1 MADFANMI
9 NENNTCSHMSSQ
21 SLSDVAVNLI
31 DTENPELGLTLKFT
45 GGNKC
50 NATAYYALLVQL
62 NCDAYATQTS
72 VQLDLDS
79 IATSE
84 CSPRVIMSS
93 QSACPVLALGTLWQ
107 FFNQYYYIF
116 GLAMMAT
123 GGFLLVLGGRMFKV
137 TMFIAGEVSV
147 ASFIMIVMFAAVYPN
162 NSPMWV
168 VWLTL
173 MVSTGMGAGI
183 GYAAQ
188 KWARIGVF
196 LIGYWI
202 GGFMGAIMYSM
213 FSNLFTG
220 SPVVALWLFVSLTGA
235 LIAALSMFYFDLAVI
250 FGSAI
255 GGAYAFVRVSLPS
268 HPLLGHLRV
277 RRRFPQRVL
286 DCAAVLQ

>member
-1 MADFANMI
+1 
-9 NENNTCSHMSSQ
+9 
-21 SLSDVAVNLI
+21 VALI
-31 DTENPELGLTLKFT
+31 DTANPELGLTLKFT

-50 NATAYYALLVQL
+50 NATAYYALVVQL
-62 NCDAYATQTS
+62 NCDTYATQTYL
-72 VQLDLDS
+72 QLDLDS
-79 IATSE
+79 IAE
-84 CSPRVIMSS
+84 CSPRVIMTS
-93 QSACPVLALGTLWQ
+93 QAACPVLTLGTLWQ

-116 GLAMMAT
+116 GLAMMLT
-123 GGFLLVLGGRMFKV
+123 GGFLLTFGGRMYKV
-137 TMFIAGEVSV
+137 TMFIAGEVSI

-173 MVSTGMGAGI
+173 MVSAGMGAGI

-220 SPVVALWLFVSLTGA
+220 NPVVALWLFVSLTGA
-235 LIAALSMFYFDLAVI
+235 LVAGLSMYYFDLAVI

-255 GGAYAFVRVSLPS
+255 GGAYAFVRVSLP
-268 HPLLGHLRV
+268 LIDCLGH
-277 RRRFPQRVL
+277 F
-286 DCAAVLQ
+286 